1 MDHFLF
7 DLDGTLLPMKQE
19 EFVRYYLPLLA
30 ARFQDRGF
38 SPEQLIGA
46 VWKGFE
52 RMVANN
58 GSRTNEEVFWDSFSK
73 DLSIRREEV
82 ETEVLDFYGNDFNQA
97 ICTTRPDPFAAEIIR
112 YLKEKG
118 KKVYLATNPVFPRCA
133 TMNRIRWAGL
143 DAADFEEITTYETCR
158 YSKPSVG
165 YFQEILERNHLKP
178 ERCLMVGNDRREDLA
193 AGELGVKTYL
203 VTQCVEHGEE
213 PGRADYEGANLE
225 QLYQDLK
232 ELV

>member
-1 MDHFLF
+1 MGNTVNLA
-7 DLDGTLLPMKQE
+7 TKYASAVQE
-19 EFVRYYLPLLA
+19 
-30 ARFQDRGF
+30 RFYKDSITQ
-38 SPEQLIGA
+38 
-46 VWKGFE
+46 
-52 RMVANN
+52 
-58 GSRTNEEVFWDSFSK
+58 DSFSK

-97 ICTTRPDPFAAEIIR
+97 SCTTRPDPFAAEIIL

-143 DAADFEEITTYETCR
+143 DAEDFEEITTYETCR

-193 AGELGVKTYL
+193 AGALGVKTYL

-213 PGRADYEGANLE
+213 PGRADYEGENLE

>member
-1 MDHFLF
+1 
-7 DLDGTLLPMKQE
+7 
-19 EFVRYYLPLLA
+19 
-30 ARFQDRGF
+30 
-38 SPEQLIGA
+38 
-46 VWKGFE
+46 
-52 RMVANN
+52 MVAND

-73 DLSIRREEV
+73 DLSTRREEV

-232 ELV
+232 ELFDRLLFDGRMLEKKGTRQ

>member
-52 RMVANN
+52 RMVAND

-118 KKVYLATNPVFPRCA
+118 KLCIMSLTDGATPQD
-133 TMNRIRWAGL
+133 TRIIPFKRIMRPMYPI
-143 DAADFEEITTYETCR
+143 DEI
-158 YSKPSVG
+158 
-165 YFQEILERNHLKP
+165 
-178 ERCLMVGNDRREDLA
+178 
-193 AGELGVKTYL
+193 
-203 VTQCVEHGEE
+203 
-213 PGRADYEGANLE
+213 
-225 QLYQDLK
+225 
-232 ELV
+232 